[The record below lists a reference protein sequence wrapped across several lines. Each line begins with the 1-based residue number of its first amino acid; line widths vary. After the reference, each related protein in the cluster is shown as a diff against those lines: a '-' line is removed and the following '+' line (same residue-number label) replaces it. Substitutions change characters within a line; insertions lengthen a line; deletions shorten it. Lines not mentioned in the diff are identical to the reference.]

1 MAYTKNIDNVENYH
15 VSDFLSVMSEK
26 EVAHSAINNAKYAVV
41 AILHIRTYPS
51 INKHPL
57 IMHVI
62 GISNLRPPKQKRS
75 NILDMD
81 VLFRYLET
89 TQTKVM

>member
-41 AILHIRTYPS
+41 AILHAC
-51 INKHPL
+51 NW
-57 IMHVI
+57 
-62 GISNLRPPKQKRS
+62 
-75 NILDMD
+75 NI
-81 VLFRYLET
+81 
-89 TQTKVM
+89 